1 MNKSE
6 LISAIA
12 EKSGLTKV
20 DARKALDGFINATTE
35 ALKNGEKISLIGF
48 GTFDITERKARV
60 GLNPKTKEK
69 IQIPA
74 KKVIKFKVG
83 SDLK

>member
-1 MNKSE
+1 MNKNE

-12 EKSGLTKV
+12 ENAGLTKV
-20 DARKALDGFINATTE
+20 DAKKALDGFISVTTD
-35 ALKNGEKISLIGF
+35 ALKKGEKIALIGF
-48 GTFDITERKARV
+48 GTFDVVERRARV

-74 KKVIKFKVG
+74 KKVIKFKPG
-83 SDLK
+83 ADLK

>member
-12 EKSGLTKV
+12 ENSGLTKV
-20 DARKALDGFINATTE
+20 DARKALDGFINAATE
-35 ALKNGEKISLIGF
+35 TLKKGEKISLIGF

-74 KKVIKFKVG
+74 KKVIKFKAG

>member
-12 EKSGLTKV
+12 ENSGLTKV

-35 ALKNGEKISLIGF
+35 TLKKGEKISLIGF
-48 GTFDITERKARV
+48 GTFDIAERKARV

-74 KKVIKFKVG
+74 KKVIKFKAG

>member
-1 MNKSE
+1 MNKNE

-12 EKSGLTKV
+12 ENAGLTKV
-20 DARKALDGFINATTE
+20 DAKKALDGFINVTTE
-35 ALKNGEKISLIGF
+35 ALKKGDKIALIGF
-48 GTFDITERKARV
+48 GTFDVVERQARV

-74 KKVIKFKVG
+74 KKVIKFKPG
-83 SDLK
+83 ADLK